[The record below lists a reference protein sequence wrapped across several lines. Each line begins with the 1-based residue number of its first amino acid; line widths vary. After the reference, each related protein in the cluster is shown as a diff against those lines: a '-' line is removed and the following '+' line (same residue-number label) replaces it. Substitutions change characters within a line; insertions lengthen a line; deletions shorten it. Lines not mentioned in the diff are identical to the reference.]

1 VQEVSLFELFLL
13 LRDCS
18 LIGYD
23 CFQGV
28 VHVGE
33 GVGEGVVCVGGGGGG
48 RGGGV

>member
-1 VQEVSLFELFLL
+1 MQEASLFDLFLL

-28 VHVGE
+28 VR
-33 GVGEGVVCVGGGGGG
+33 VGEGVVRVGRGVGE
-48 RGGGV
+48 GGGV